1 MSYRQLAVESADLH
15 RFILVFYKCGFCMSA
30 AVVTSSDRLSFT
42 LFLAIVL
49 HAVAI
54 LGVSFQAQESNNNLS
69 KTLEVTLAS
78 YKSDDAPEKADFIAQ
93 ENQQGSGTLEE
104 AKLLTTDVE
113 ALFQSNVIND
123 TSLQEQQASAPKKV
137 TSQQQVVTTTA
148 QSKYQSPHQ
157 KQQAKPEVDL
167 PDGPEKN
174 LLERS
179 LEIAS
184 LEAKIDS
191 LRQADSKRPRVSRL
205 TATSTM
211 KASDAYY
218 VNSWRRRIE
227 ENGARNYP
235 REAESCVDSCR
246 LRLLV
251 AINPNGTIR
260 ELRVMES
267 SGRKVL
273 DDAAIRIVRMSAPF
287 PPFTEE
293 MKKTTD
299 VLEII
304 RTWQFKGNRYISDA
318 N

>member
-1 MSYRQLAVESADLH
+1 
-15 RFILVFYKCGFCMSA
+15 MSA
-30 AVVTSSDRLSFT
+30 AVVTSSDRFSFT

-49 HAVAI
+49 HAVVV
-54 LGVSFQAQESNNNLS
+54 LGVSFKAQERDNSLS
-69 KTLEVTLAS
+69 KTLEVTLSS
-78 YKSDDAPEKADFIAQ
+78 YKSDLAPEKADFLAQ
-93 ENQQGSGTLEE
+93 ENQQGSGTAEE
-104 AKLLTTDVE
+104 AKVLTTDTE

-137 TSQQQVVTTTA
+137 NSQQSVVTTQG
-148 QSKYQSPHQ
+148 QSQFKMPVRQ
-157 KQQAKPEVDL
+157 KQAQQETEL

-184 LEAKIDS
+184 LEAKLDS
-191 LRQADSKRPRVSRL
+191 LRQTDAKRPRVSRL
-205 TATSTM
+205 TAASTM

-218 VNSWRRRIE
+218 LNSWRRRIE

-235 REAESCVDSCR
+235 REAEGCIDDCR

-251 AINPNGTIR
+251 RIKPNGTID
-260 ELRVMES
+260 ELRVLQS
-267 SGRKVL
+267 SGRKAL

-299 VLEII
+299 ILEII